1 MIHLFL
7 SKRCYTT
14 VHKSQLAET
23 VILRTFGH
31 NLGKKCINDPYSPL
45 VPHIK
50 SKTHGCRGKDQK
62 FDKILKNHIIFS
74 ILTICVV
81 EKVKKMTF
89 LVI

>member
-31 NLGKKCINDPYSPL
+31 NLGKKSDR
-45 VPHIK
+45 V
-50 SKTHGCRGKDQK
+50 
-62 FDKILKNHIIFS
+62 
-74 ILTICVV
+74 VV
-81 EKVKKMTF
+81 EGLLEAYYKGKHKKMTKSEIWINIGEWGQKLKIGNF
-89 LVI
+89 LLKSV

>member
-31 NLGKKCINDPYSPL
+31 NLGNKGDRDAVEGLLEAYYKGKHKK
-45 VPHIK
+45 V
-50 SKTHGCRGKDQK
+50 
-62 FDKILKNHIIFS
+62 
-74 ILTICVV
+74 
-81 EKVKKMTF
+81 
-89 LVI
+89 